1 MGRTEKV
8 RYRELRRICGDYLYV
23 YVYPVFPSG
32 NALAKGSGRRKRYKE
47 TSEVQ
52 KKLNDRHS
60 KERFEMLVHSNFSA
74 DDYIMHLSY
83 EDGWLAENDEQA
95 DRDLTAYLRR
105 VKRLYQKAGVECKY
119 MAVTAKGSEHGRY
132 HHHIFLPGGID
143 RSLLEDKWS
152 YGYANCDRL
161 QFNEQGVADLAD
173 YVVEKQDR
181 ITVRRWRASRN
192 LKQPIEKPTR
202 DYVYDRRR
210 ALSMTNPITAANN
223 TQTLYPGYIM
233 SEDAYVQENDLNGGV
248 YLSMKFYRED
258 SDFMQRR
265 RAVGRY
271 ADQRRTKR
279 GDLKGA

>member
-1 MGRTEKV
+1 MGRTQKV
-8 RYRELRRICGDYLYV
+8 RYRELRRVCGDYLYV
-23 YVYPVFPSG
+23 HVYPVFPCAVPS
-32 NALAKGSGRRKRYKE
+32 KGSGRRKKYRE

-60 KERFEMLVHSNFSA
+60 KERFEMLVHTNFTG

-95 DRDLTAYLRR
+95 DRDLSAYVRR
-105 VKRLYQKAGVECKY
+105 VKRLYQKAGIEFRY
-119 MAVTAKGSEHGRY
+119 IAVTAKGSERGRY

-143 RSLLEDKWS
+143 RSLLEDKWQ

-192 LKQPIEKPTR
+192 LSQPKEKPTR
-202 DYVYDRRR
+202 DYIYDRKRV
-210 ALSMTNPITAANN
+210 LSMTSPIACAEN
-223 TQTLYPGYIM
+223 TSALYPGYII
-233 SEDAYVQENDLNGGV
+233 SEDPYVQENELNGGI

-258 SDFMQRR
+258 ADFMLRR
-265 RAVGRY
+265 KSSGRY
-271 ADQRRTKR
+271 KDQRRTKR
-279 GDLKGA
+279 GEIRTE